1 MTPFG
6 NMHVKIVVD
15 PASKREREIFA
26 QLGKGGDLANSDL
39 EAICRLSSLYLRVG
53 GSLETCS
60 RNWRDRLE
68 SFDPDQGRPDHVL
81 GGWSGEGDREIP
93 A

>member
-1 MTPFG
+1 MQRRHRVPGWSRKNQPPTLVQKRNQRLCAVAKPMDLPAIMPVVRVREVTPFG

-15 PASKREREIFA
+15 PASQREREIFA

-39 EAICRLSSLYLRVG
+39 EAIV
-53 GSLETCS
+53 
-60 RNWRDRLE
+60 
-68 SFDPDQGRPDHVL
+68 
-81 GGWSGEGDREIP
+81 